1 MLVERLKRN
10 IVIAIDG
17 PAGSG
22 KSTTARLLAKRLG
35 MAYIDSGAFYRAITL
50 EFINQKVDIKNSGA
64 VAEQIKQI
72 EIALEANENGNV
84 IFLNGRNVSAEIRS
98 PEVTALV
105 SAVAALTAVREKVTQ
120 QLHKIA
126 RNRSLVVE
134 GRDIGTVVFPHADLK
149 IYMEA
154 AVEERARRRHRELHD
169 SGVISDF
176 ESIKSDIER
185 RDQHDSQRLLSPL
198 SKAADAVVLNTTN
211 MNVDEVVEFIVAKLQ
226 QNLN

>member
-1 MLVERLKRN
+1 MVERLKKN

-50 EFINQKVDIKNSGA
+50 EFINKKVDIKKPEA
-64 VAEQIKQI
+64 VAHQLKQI
-72 EIALEANENGNV
+72 VIALEANENGNL
-84 IFLNGRNVSAEIRS
+84 IFLNGREVSAEIRS
-98 PEVTALV
+98 PEVTAMV
-105 SAVAALTAVREKVTQ
+105 SAVAALAAVREKVTQ

-126 RNRSLVVE
+126 SNRSLVVE

-176 ESIKSDIER
+176 ENIKSDIKR
-185 RDQHDSQRLLSPL
+185 RDQHDSQRSLSPL

-211 MNVDEVVEFIVAKLQ
+211 MSVDEVVEFIVAKLQ